1 MSSTATRTALE
12 PLRALRYDQ
21 SKVDLADVVAP
32 PYDVVTAPQRA
43 ALIRRCEYSIVRLE
57 LPDDA
62 NAQAAATLMR
72 QWVRDGVLARD
83 DRPALWWHEQT
94 FTAPDGVDRARRGF
108 FAAVRLSPYDEG
120 RVHPHEHTH
129 ASVRAERLELMR
141 ATRANLSPILGVYDD
156 PDGTAAGRLGSA
168 AAVDPDMQATDFDG
182 TVHRFW
188 EVTDPAVIGAVRDS
202 MAEREILIADGHH
215 RYETAL
221 AYRDERRAAEGDP
234 EGDRPYDFIL
244 MCLCNLRDEGLA
256 IYPTHRVVMSH
267 RDVDRRF
274 LQAFSIRELPAGTP
288 AAVVE
293 AELNEVPIDTIAFA
307 IWRGSEQPA
316 LIAELSDPSAA
327 MLGMPGVPAAVRTI
341 DAAVLEALV
350 LSPLLGLEGEQF
362 LTTDGVRY
370 LRGLDHATALVDS
383 GEAGAAFL
391 LRAPTVE
398 QVQGVTASGSVMPQ
412 KSTYFFPKLW
422 SGFLLNPLSDD

>member
-1 MSSTATRTALE
+1 MCS
-12 PLRALRYDQ
+12 
-21 SKVDLADVVAP
+21 
-32 PYDVVTAPQRA
+32 
-43 ALIRRCEYSIVRLE
+43 C
-57 LPDDA
+57 
-62 NAQAAATLMR
+62 
-72 QWVRDGVLARD
+72 
-83 DRPALWWHEQT
+83 
-94 FTAPDGVDRARRGF
+94 
-108 FAAVRLSPYDEG
+108 
-120 RVHPHEHTH
+120 
-129 ASVRAERLELMR
+129 
-141 ATRANLSPILGVYDD
+141 
-156 PDGTAAGRLGSA
+156 GRLGSA

-234 EGDRPYDFIL
+234 EGDRPYDFVL

-293 AELNEVPIDTIAFA
+293 AELNEVPIDTTAFA
-307 IWRGSEQPA
+307 VWRGSEQPA

-350 LSPLLGLEGEQF
+350 LSPLLGLDGEQF